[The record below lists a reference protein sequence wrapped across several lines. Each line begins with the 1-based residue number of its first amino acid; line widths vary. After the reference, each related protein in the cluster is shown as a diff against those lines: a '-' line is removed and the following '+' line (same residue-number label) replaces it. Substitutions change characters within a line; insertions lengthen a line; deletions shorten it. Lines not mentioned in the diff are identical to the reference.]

1 MKFGNSSKN
10 EEILKQN
17 LDLLKRNLSRI
28 IENEKLL
35 SEDSTKQ

>member
-17 LDLLKRNLSRI
+17 LDFFQKKFI
-28 IENEKLL
+28 IVFNEAIALCKN
-35 SEDSTKQ
+35 